1 MLLRG
6 RGLLLGLVLLTS
18 LLGGGGLLRAQEY
31 GDTPL
36 HAAARDDDLTRVRS
50 LVEAGAAVDAR
61 SNNGSTPLMFAAA
74 KSTTPEIVQL
84 LLDKGAAIDARGNPG
99 FTPLMLAAA
108 ISTTPEIVELLLDKG
123 ANALLEN
130 EAGER
135 AIDLAK
141 KNEALKGTPAYWK
154 LLNRSFG

>member
-31 GDTPL
+31 EDTPL

-74 KSTTPEIVQL
+74 NSTTPEIVQL
-84 LLDKGAAIDARGNPG
+84 LLDKGA
-99 FTPLMLAAA
+99 
-108 ISTTPEIVELLLDKG
+108 
-123 ANALLEN
+123 NALLKN
-130 EAGER
+130 WAGER

-141 KNEALKGTPAYWK
+141 KNEALMGTPAYWK
-154 LLNRSFG
+154 LHDRSFE

>member
-36 HAAARDDDLTRVRS
+36 HAAAHHDDLTRVRS

-61 SNNGSTPLMFAAA
+61 SNNGSTPLMLAAA
-74 KSTTPEIVQL
+74 LSTTPEIVQL
-84 LLDKGAAIDARGNPG
+84 LLDKGA
-99 FTPLMLAAA
+99 
-108 ISTTPEIVELLLDKG
+108 
-123 ANALLEN
+123 NALLKN

-141 KNEALKGTPAYWK
+141 KNEALMGTPAYWK
-154 LLNRSFG
+154 LHDRSFE

>member
-18 LLGGGGLLRAQEY
+18 LLGGGGLLRAQKYEY
-31 GDTPL
+31 TPL
-36 HAAARDDDLTRVRS
+36 HVAAHDDDLTRVRS

-61 SNNGSTPLMFAAA
+61 SNNGWTPLMLAAA
-74 KSTTPEIVQL
+74 NSTTPEIVQL
-84 LLDKGAAIDARGNPG
+84 LLDKGA
-99 FTPLMLAAA
+99 
-108 ISTTPEIVELLLDKG
+108 
-123 ANALLEN
+123 NALLKN

-141 KNEALKGTPAYWK
+141 KNEALMGTPAYWK
-154 LLNRSFG
+154 LHDRSFE

>member
-61 SNNGSTPLMFAAA
+61 RNTGSTPLMFAAA
-74 KSTTPEIVQL
+74 NSTTPEIVQL
-84 LLDKGAAIDARGNPG
+84 LLDQGAD
-99 FTPLMLAAA
+99 PL
-108 ISTTPEIVELLLDKG
+108 SNDK
-123 ANALLEN
+123 EDK
-130 EAGER
+130 R
-135 AIDLAK
+135 AIDFAEGNASLAD
-141 KNEALKGTPAYWK
+141 TPALWD
-154 LLNRSFG
+154 LRARSRE